1 MERSAAPCIA
11 DGASCFVADSQFAE
25 VWEDATPGSFVAHF
39 QVTDADSGRN
49 GRFDCFLQ
57 HDKFAISE
65 QTRSEYHVVTTAD
78 LDRETRDLYE
88 LTIECIDRGE
98 QRLTS
103 QEQLQVRI
111 ADANDEQPTFEQ
123 VRYNVS
129 MHEGNAIGA
138 SVTQVRANDDDIAEN
153 AVVTYH
159 VAQEAS
165 AYFRV
170 DNTSGAIVAL
180 KSLDRERDG
189 DVIEFH
195 VFATDAGRP
204 RMTGT
209 ATVSVTLLDINDE
222 APVFEQTSYSF
233 SVDENEAAGA
243 LVGQV
248 YAHDADTAAFN
259 SFEFSIET
267 NEEFRISRRSGIIS
281 TARVFDRERT
291 PVFRLLV
298 LARDVSKP
306 QLVSSATVT
315 IQVGDVN
322 DNDPVFEFPTTTN
335 NTVQLPRD
343 APKNYAVTRVHA
355 TDLDLGDNG
364 KVRYV
369 IKDGDP
375 QQFFLLGVEYGVL
388 TTARD
393 ASELLLSYTGDVIQL
408 TIVALDSSDEPRSN
422 VAVLNI
428 ELVDA
433 VAGNAGL
440 VTPSTAFLTHSAVTI
455 VVALVAV
462 TTVIAM
468 MIGLVALLVYRKSK
482 KRKRRER
489 EGAYNCRTAA
499 MRKWGPNG
507 DVAAD
512 VHEM

>member
-1 MERSAAPCIA
+1 
-11 DGASCFVADSQFAE
+11 
-25 VWEDATPGSFVAHF
+25 
-39 QVTDADSGRN
+39 
-49 GRFDCFLQ
+49 
-57 HDKFAISE
+57 
-65 QTRSEYHVVTTAD
+65 
-78 LDRETRDLYE
+78 
-88 LTIECIDRGE
+88 
-98 QRLTS
+98 
-103 QEQLQVRI
+103 
-111 ADANDEQPTFEQ
+111 
-123 VRYNVS
+123 
-129 MHEGNAIGA
+129 
-138 SVTQVRANDDDIAEN
+138 
-153 AVVTYH
+153 
-159 VAQEAS
+159 
-165 AYFRV
+165 
-170 DNTSGAIVAL
+170 
-180 KSLDRERDG
+180 
-189 DVIEFH
+189 
-195 VFATDAGRP
+195 
-204 RMTGT
+204 MTGT

-507 DVAAD
+507 DVSGE